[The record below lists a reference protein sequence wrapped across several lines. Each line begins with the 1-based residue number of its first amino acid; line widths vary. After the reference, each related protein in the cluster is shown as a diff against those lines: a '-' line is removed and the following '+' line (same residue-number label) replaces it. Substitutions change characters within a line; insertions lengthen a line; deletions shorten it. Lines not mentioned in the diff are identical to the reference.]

1 MLIRAFCQTY
11 GITVAVQKD
20 ALPFS
25 CFLISLE
32 ITQKTHSQRDIQD
45 NEP

>member
-11 GITVAVQKD
+11 GIAAAVQKD
-20 ALPFS
+20 PFPFS
-25 CFLISLE
+25 SFSISFE